1 MSTIAPLSSRLRLV
15 DVANAALQAGWATRL
30 ASRPELDAEALV
42 EVARTETGLHD
53 FGDPWFLAPL
63 ARLTRSLREEA
74 SLNNLGLFAAAG
86 QLRKVLKD
94 RLFAQA
100 IFADNQAIERRSLTS
115 PVIVVGPMRSGT
127 TRLHRLLAA
136 DNRFAHMRSFETINP
151 VPHPGFRPGD
161 PDRRWMVA
169 RLAMGAIHA
178 FNPGTAV
185 IHPSGPFEPEE
196 ELGLL
201 VRSIWGM
208 KLEAQWQV
216 PGYGH
221 WAEAQDAT
229 PAYLFM
235 ARLLRLV
242 GWARDE
248 DDSRSWVLKT
258 PQHTLDLPA
267 LLAVFPD
274 ARIIFTHRDP
284 RAVVGSSC
292 SLVWNQM
299 IIHSDTVDPCVI
311 GREWLRKTAL
321 QISRMQQARAAIP
334 PARRI
339 DVSFDDMERDW
350 QGVMHS
356 IYRFLDMDIEPALP
370 AMAGYMASSDRALR
384 RNAHRYS
391 LDMFGLD
398 PGEVSDQFVDHTA
411 ASDPPRE
418 VGRVPTNFAEGEDAM
433 PNLAVLA
440 QWQGRKAVPIAE
452 RPR

>member
-1 MSTIAPLSSRLRLV
+1 VSTIASLSGRSWLV
-15 DVANAALQAGWATRL
+15 GAVNAALQARWHACA
-30 ASRPELDAEALV
+30 ASRPQLDAEALLESV
-42 EVARTETGLHD
+42 RTETGLHD
-53 FGDPWFLAPL
+53 FGEPWFVEPL
-63 ARLTRSLREEA
+63 SRLMRSLREEA

-100 IFADNQAIERRSLTS
+100 ILADNPAIERRSLAS

-136 DNRFAHMRSFETINP
+136 DERFAHMRSFETINP
-151 VPHPGFRPGD
+151 VPRPGFRPGD
-161 PDRRWMVA
+161 PDRRWIVA

-216 PGYGH
+216 PGYGR
-221 WAEAQDAT
+221 WAEAQDAS
-229 PAYLFM
+229 PAYRFM
-235 ARLLRLV
+235 ASLLRLV

-248 DDSRSWVLKT
+248 DDSRPWVLKT

-292 SLVWNQM
+292 SLVWNQT
-299 IIHSDTVDPCVI
+299 IIHSDAVDPRVI
-311 GREWLRKTAL
+311 GGEWLRKTGL
-321 QISRMQQARAAIP
+321 QIARMQQARDAIP

-350 QGVMHS
+350 QGVMRR
-356 IYRFLDMDIEPALP
+356 IYRFLDMDIEPAMP
-370 AMAGYMASSDRALR
+370 AMSGYMASSDRAMR

-391 LDMFGLD
+391 LDMFGLH
-398 PGEVSDQFVDHTA
+398 PVEASEQFADYTA
-411 ASDPPRE
+411 AFDLPDEEAGVSI
-418 VGRVPTNFAEGEDAM
+418 GHIGEHDAG
-433 PNLAVLA
+433 PNLGLLA
-440 QWQGRKAVPIAE
+440 GWQRRKALPIAE